1 MIVRPKGTIDW
12 VLEKAKLF
20 KLVQTKLDNISK
32 LFNFEY
38 IETPVFEYYELFHR
52 ENEHS
57 DMVKKETYNFTDKSD
72 RIFTLKPEQTASICR
87 AFIENKLYANNE
99 VNKLY
104 YLAKNYRYERPQKGR
119 YREFYQYG
127 VEVFS
132 NKNPL
137 LDAQVILLLDTI
149 IKEFKLSNTKI
160 HINSLGNNIDRKN
173 YNEKVYNYFLNYK
186 DDLCFDCLTRLNQ
199 NPLRILD
206 CKLDNEKE
214 FFKKA
219 PTSISLLSDESKEYF
234 DQVISI
240 LTKLNIDF
248 IIDHNL
254 VRGIDYYTDIVFEAR
269 SNIEG
274 FNNANTI
281 GGGGRY
287 NNLVKELNGPDIGGI
302 GFAIGI
308 ERLIDILLYNNTFE
322 LNKDLDVYIIDTT
335 NTYKNIEIANL
346 LVKNGFLVDY
356 NLENKKFQTLL
367 KNSFKQNPKYIII
380 IGEEELNNNYIS
392 IKNTVLKTQEKIN
405 ENDLIKYLKGEN
417 IC

>member
-38 IETPVFEYYELFHR
+38 TETPVFEYYELFHR

-72 RIFTLKPEQTASICR
+72 RMFTLKPEQTASICR

-160 HINSLGNNIDRKN
+160 HINSLGNNLDRKN

-219 PTSISLLSDESKEYF
+219 PTSISLLSNESKEYF

-322 LNKDLDVYIIDTT
+322 LNTDLDVYIIDTT